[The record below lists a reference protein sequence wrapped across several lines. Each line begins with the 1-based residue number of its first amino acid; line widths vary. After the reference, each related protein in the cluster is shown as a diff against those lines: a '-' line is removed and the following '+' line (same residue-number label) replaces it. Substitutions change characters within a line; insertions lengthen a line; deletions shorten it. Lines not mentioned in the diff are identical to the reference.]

1 MKKTKVGI
9 VEDEMIIADTIGL
22 ALRRLNYDHCAPVN
36 SYEHAVQMLASE
48 KPDVVILDINLNAA
62 LDGVDLAHFI
72 NANHNIPIIYLTANS
87 DLTTIERSK
96 TTLPSAFLVK
106 PFKEA
111 DLLSAIEISLYNHKS
126 RDEESHQGVNPFS
139 SKIIEKYE
147 LTPREVEI
155 LQLISNGLKH
165 KQIAGQLFISES
177 TVKKHLSNVYQKMGV
192 QSNID
197 ALNKL
202 KEG

>member
-1 MKKTKVGI
+1 MFKHNYNV
-9 VEDEMIIADTIGL
+9 IG
-22 ALRRLNYDHCAPVN
+22 VM
-36 SYEHAVQMLASE
+36 SGTS
-48 KPDVVILDINLNAA
+48 

-72 NANHNIPIIYLTANS
+72 KANHNIPIIYLTANS
-87 DLTTIERSK
+87 DLATIERSK
-96 TTLPSAFLVK
+96 TTFPSAFLVK
-106 PFKEA
+106 PFREA
-111 DLLSAIEISLYNHKS
+111 DLLSAIEISLYNYKF
-126 RDEESHQGVNPFS
+126 REEDSHQGVNLLS
-139 SKIIEKYE
+139 SMIIDKYD

-165 KQIAGQLFISES
+165 KQIAGQLYISES

-202 KEG
+202 RVG